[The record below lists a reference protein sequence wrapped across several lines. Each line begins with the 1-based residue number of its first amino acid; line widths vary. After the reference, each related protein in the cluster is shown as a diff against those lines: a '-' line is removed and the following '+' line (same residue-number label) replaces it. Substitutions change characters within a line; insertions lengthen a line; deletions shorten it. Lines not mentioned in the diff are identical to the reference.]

1 MDDLQFNE
9 EQEFSRP
16 IVESKPSIFVRLIL
30 SPGIVSTT
38 EAANYVLL
46 GVAGMCILA
55 TFFVLFS
62 NGAKKPPPPSYK
74 EGQNILMPPGTAVP
88 AP

>member
-1 MDDLQFNE
+1 MADIQFSE

-16 IVESKPSIFVRLIL
+16 VIESKQSTFVRLIL
-30 SPGIVSTT
+30 STGIVSTV

-46 GVAGMCILA
+46 GIAAVCVLA
-55 TFFVLFS
+55 TFFILLS
-62 NGAKKPPPPSYK
+62 SGAKKPPPPSFK
-74 EGQNILMPPGTAVP
+74 AGQNILMPPGTAAP